1 MGAKKDRKRAKAEER
16 ARAKAIARSKRIS
29 EDARSSSKKPGGWI
43 QDPREVLSIGPDF
56 TLTGFTRDATPG
68 WSGSE
73 KKSLK
78 VLAARGAEFSELQ
91 ERLYAASKEGASDS
105 VLLILQG
112 LDTAGKGGIVR
123 HVIGQVDPQGIA
135 LAAFKAPSEEE
146 RAHDFLWRIR
156 PRLPRAGYI
165 GVFDRSHYEDLL
177 VPTALAL
184 TGEESAFIASEDELN
199 RRYHDIYEME
209 AEATRTGMRIVKV
222 CLVVSY
228 REQGKRLAERLERA
242 DKQWKFSMGDLDT
255 RTHWDSYQ
263 EAYSEVLRRTSTRV
277 APWYVVPADHKWYA
291 RLAVQELLVRTLE
304 DVDPQWPAADFD
316 VDEAKRRLATT
327 TSPEALRL
335 HSDEHLA
342 AARVA
347 AKGERGTDDHIAV
360 EAMSPLTD
368 FVP

>member
-1 MGAKKDRKRAKAEER
+1 MID
-16 ARAKAIARSKRIS
+16 
-29 EDARSSSKKPGGWI
+29 
-43 QDPREVLSIGPDF
+43 V
-56 TLTGFTRDATPG
+56 
-68 WSGSE
+68 
-73 KKSLK
+73 
-78 VLAARGAEFSELQ
+78 
-91 ERLYAASKEGASDS
+91 
-105 VLLILQG
+105 VLLAGRLLFVALLYLFLFAIMKTGIG
-112 LDTAGKGGIVR
+112 LVRGQRKKERTWNLAVEKGPKELRGVSIVVCGP
-123 HVIGQVDPQGIA
+123 VI
-135 LAAFKAPSEEE
+135 
-146 RAHDFLWRIR
+146 
-156 PRLPRAGYI
+156 
-165 GVFDRSHYEDLL
+165 EDLL

-263 EAYSEVLRRTSTRV
+263 AAYSEVLRRTSTRV